1 MKDMRYALCN
11 CNQTAVL
18 DDGTLRKTL
27 DCSAPIPQ
35 EQIRAP
41 VPQKHIRALVPAL
54 GSRVLLSGQALCRQ
68 EVGRVQALLQESSPL
83 TIGCTQEAPLFAEL
97 ADAAKFSAP
106 LRFVNLRELAGWS
119 AEAAAATPKMTALL
133 AQASLPA
140 PASVAAVALRSEGA
154 TLIIGPADAALD
166 WAERLKDDLDVSVL
180 LTRTGVGELPSSR
193 DYPIFS
199 GSKPTI
205 SGHLGAFKVDWQ
217 QDNPIDLDRCTRCN
231 ACIRACPE
239 AAINHSY
246 QIDLDK
252 CRDHRACVVACGAVG
267 AIDFNREPSETM
279 RGERYDLI
287 FDLGAEPLIRLP
299 HLPQGYFAPGRD
311 ALAQSEAARGL
322 LKLVGEFE
330 QPQYFEYKEKLCAHG
345 RNEIIG
351 CKRCIDVCS
360 TGAITSDDNRVS
372 FDAALCQGC
381 GGCATTCPSGAVRH
395 AYPRV
400 SDLGR
405 RLKTLLSAYREAG
418 GEGACLLFH
427 DGRHGRQRLLQL
439 GRHGKGL
446 PARVI
451 PFEVHDI
458 AATGLDMLL
467 GALAYGAAQC
477 VIFGDHEVP
486 DAYLATLRQQIDIG
500 ASILGGFG
508 YPGERL
514 LLIETGDALEKT
526 LWSLPEAGAAGPAAS
541 FNLTEDKRS
550 TLEFAID
557 HLRANAPHSGSVLPL
572 AIALPAGAPW
582 GEVIVDKDK
591 CTLCLACVGA
601 CPASALQD
609 SPETPRLSFIER
621 LCLQCGLC
629 VNTCPEDALSLK
641 PRLLPAVE
649 ARRTRVLNE
658 SEPFCCVRCGK
669 PFGTRQMITAMLGRL
684 AGHSM
689 FAAPEALHRLQM
701 CADCRVADMLEN
713 KNEINILPK

>member
-1 MKDMRYALCN
+1 MNDMRYALCN
-11 CNQTAVL
+11 CNQTSVL
-18 DDGTLRKTL
+18 DEGALRKTL
-27 DCSAPIPQ
+27 DCSAPVPQ
-35 EQIRAP
+35 KQVRAP
-41 VPQKHIRALVPAL
+41 VPQKQIRALVPAP
-54 GSRVLLSGQALCRQ
+54 GSRVLLNGQALCRQ
-68 EVGRVQALLQESSPL
+68 EVGRVQALMEESSPL

-106 LRFVNLRELAGWS
+106 LRFVNLREVAGWS
-119 AEAAAATPKMTALL
+119 AEAAAATPKMAALL
-133 AQASLPA
+133 AQASLPD
-140 PASVAAVALRSEGA
+140 PESVAAVVFSSAGA

-166 WAERLKDDLDVSVL
+166 WAERLKEDLDVSVL
-180 LTRTGVGELPSSR
+180 LTRSSVGELPSNR

-199 GSKPTI
+199 GNTPNV

-217 QDNPIDLDRCTRCN
+217 QHNPIDLDRCTRCN

-239 AAINHSY
+239 EAISHAY

-252 CRDHRACVVACGAVG
+252 CRDHRACVAACGAIG
-267 AIDFNREPSETM
+267 AIDFNRNASETM
-279 RGERYDLI
+279 RGERFDLV

-330 QPQYFEYKEKLCAHG
+330 QPQYFEYKEKLCAHS
-345 RNEIIG
+345 RNEIVG

-360 TGAITSDDNRVS
+360 TGAITSNGDRVG

-405 RLKTLLSAYREAG
+405 RLKTLLSAYRQAG
-418 GEGACLLFH
+418 GEDACLLFH
-427 DGRHGRQRLLQL
+427 DGRHGRHRLLQM

-451 PFEVHDI
+451 PVEVHDI
-458 AATGLDMLL
+458 AATGLDLLL

-477 VIFGDHEVP
+477 VILGHHDEP
-486 DAYLATLRQQIDIG
+486 EAYVATLRQQIDIG
-500 ASILGGFG
+500 ASILGGLG
-508 YPGERL
+508 YAGQRL
-514 LLIETGDALEKT
+514 LLVDSEDTLETA
-526 LWSLPEAGAAGPAAS
+526 LWSMPRLGATGSAAS
-541 FNLTEDKRS
+541 FNLTADKRS

-557 HLRANAPHSGSVLPL
+557 HLRANAAKSGAAL
-572 AIALPAGAPW
+572 AQPIALPPGAPW
-582 GEVIVDKDK
+582 GEVIVDKEK
-591 CTLCLACVGA
+591 CTLCLSCVGA

-621 LCLQCGLC
+621 NCLQCGLC

-641 PRLLPAVE
+641 PRLLPGIE
-649 ARRTRVLNE
+649 AGRARVLFE

-669 PFGTRQMITAMLGRL
+669 PFATRQMITAMLGRL
-684 AGHSM
+684 SGHSM

-701 CADCRVADMLEN
+701 CADCRVADMMEN
-713 KNEINILPK
+713 KNEINIFPR